1 VHDVRES
8 NRKGKEPRMSS
19 VRTTRV
25 SAAVAVGAATLG
37 VAGVAIAQAPADTT
51 MSASPR
57 TVVAAPAASP
67 LDFAGVPDVAAGRP
81 LPKGYAA
88 VARDVRITRGGE
100 TAYVAMRMT
109 CPKGRTWRTGGASGA
124 VGLSV
129 LDRRVAGKRSVL
141 VLASAAGRVAA
152 GDTATGTIFALCR

>member
-1 VHDVRES
+1 MASENHR
-8 NRKGKEPRMSS
+8 GKEPVMSS
-19 VRTTRV
+19 HLP
-25 SAAVAVGAATLG
+25 SWAAAAAVTGITTLG
-37 VAGVAIAQAPADTT
+37 VAGPAIAQAPADTT
-51 MSASPR
+51 MSVSPR
-57 TVVAAPAASP
+57 AVVAAPAASP
-67 LDFAGVPDVAAGRP
+67 IDFAGVPGVAAGRA
-81 LPKGYAA
+81 LPKGYVAI
-88 VARDVRITRGGE
+88 ARDVRITRGGE

-141 VLASAAGRVAA
+141 VLASAVGRVAA